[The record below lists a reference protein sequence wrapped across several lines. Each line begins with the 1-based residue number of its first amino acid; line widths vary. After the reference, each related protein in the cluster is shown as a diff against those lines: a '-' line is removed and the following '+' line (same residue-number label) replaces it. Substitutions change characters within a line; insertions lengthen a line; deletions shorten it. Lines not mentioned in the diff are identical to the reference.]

1 MSNYIFVSS
10 SIVIDIMFFIA
21 ISEAATLLKDA
32 AIFAKILFLSSAIF
46 KSHFSEEGTDATS
59 TRRRLLGGVDIA
71 ASSVLL
77 VPALA
82 VGCVAIS

>member
-10 SIVIDIMFFIA
+10 SIVIDIMFFIS
-21 ISEAATLLKDA
+21 ISDAATLLNDV
-32 AIFAKILFLSSAIF
+32 AISAKILFLSSAILI
-46 KSHFSEEGTDATS
+46 SLSSEEGTDATS
-59 TRRRLLGGVDIA
+59 SRRRLLGGVDIS